1 MGFKYSGLTDKTR
14 QEMVEDL
21 QEFSIYM
28 NGLGFEVYLHYGT
41 LLGAVRNKGL
51 ILHDNDL
58 DLGYISKETKPKK
71 VIEEARELMKQFEK
85 DGWFGAYF
93 DMNSNKIRDKGVI
106 SDTAGQMH
114 IMTRR
119 DHCTDLFTTWFDNRG
134 NWWNHQWGILAKKE
148 DTLPLKEVVC
158 EGVVMKAPK
167 DTDKILKRLYGSDW
181 MIPQEKKIQQV
192 TDIRMLLLHF
202 LRRDECILKIDI
214 KDFEDLQEEAKKEG
228 VFFTH
233 LDKMIHYGY
242 FIDGEIVG
250 FSGYCPVSKTEV
262 CFKNSYTLPEHRGKG
277 VSTKLNWHRLE
288 KARKAGYKKYFGF
301 CTKDNLGLQ
310 LKAGAKQGETDGVYT
325 KTTGKL

>member
-1 MGFKYSGLTDKTR
+1 
-14 QEMVEDL
+14 
-21 QEFSIYM
+21 
-28 NGLGFEVYLHYGT
+28 
-41 LLGAVRNKGL
+41 
-51 ILHDNDL
+51 
-58 DLGYISKETKPKK
+58 
-71 VIEEARELMKQFEK
+71 
-85 DGWFGAYF
+85 
-93 DMNSNKIRDKGVI
+93 
-106 SDTAGQMH
+106 
-114 IMTRR
+114 
-119 DHCTDLFTTWFDNRG
+119 
-134 NWWNHQWGILAKKE
+134 
-148 DTLPLKEVVC
+148 
-158 EGVVMKAPK
+158 MKAPK

-288 KARKAGYKKYFGF
+288 KARKAGYKKYFGS
-301 CTKDNLGLQ
+301 CTKDSLGLQ

-325 KTTGKL
+325 KITGKL